1 LKIAMSEAAR
11 DESGPSA
18 SPKPLSRDR
27 AFRPEPAPGRPSQ
40 TRVIVEVLLIIVGV
54 AFGLWALHAVASVI
68 LVLILAAL
76 FAYLMAP
83 LVRMAERP
91 MLIAGRR
98 RHLPRVVA
106 IFLVYAMVTGSV
118 VASVVL
124 LLPSATQQVEDMI
137 SRAPSYAQSVLT
149 WERGWS
155 RYYEKWR
162 IPTELR
168 RGIDQSVLAAD
179 AAALESANQSA
190 LVLAGAL
197 SKLPWLLLVPVLG
210 FFLLKDVASFRRVIV
225 IALPHET
232 RLRGHRLFEELDA
245 TLAAYVRAQLL
256 GCLLVGGLCGL
267 GFAILGIPY
276 PVPLGV
282 LAGLLEFIPIV
293 GPLLLALV
301 ASLVSALHDPMLVLW
316 VIGFLGILRI
326 VEDYVIY
333 PRLIRRGLQ
342 LHPLAVIVAVLA
354 GAELDGA
361 VGMFLAVPAVAMASV
376 ACRHWLAWRRCDRLA
391 DATAAGVS
399 D

>member
-1 LKIAMSEAAR
+1 MSEAAR
-11 DESGPSA
+11 Y
-18 SPKPLSRDR
+18 
-27 AFRPEPAPGRPSQ
+27 EPAPSGSTMARPREGAFHSERAAGTPSQ
-40 TRVIVEVLLIIVGV
+40 TRVALQVLLIIMSV
-54 AFGLWALHAVASVI
+54 AVGLWALHALASVV

-91 MLIAGRR
+91 LLIAGRR
-98 RHLPRVVA
+98 RHLPRGVA
-106 IFLVYAMVTGSV
+106 ILLVYVMVTGIV

-124 LLPSATQQVEDMI
+124 LLPSATQQIQDLI
-137 SRAPSYAQSVLT
+137 SRAPTYAQSVLT
-149 WERGWS
+149 WKHGWS
-155 RYYEKWR
+155 HYYERR
-162 IPTELR
+162 IPIELR
-168 RGIDQSVLAAD
+168 RSIDQSVLAAG

-190 LVLAGAL
+190 LALAAAL
-197 SKLPWLLLVPVLG
+197 SKLPWLALVPILG

-256 GCLLVGGLCGL
+256 GCVLVGGLCGL

-276 PVPLGV
+276 PVPLAV

-293 GPLLLALV
+293 GPLLLAVV
-301 ASLVSALHDPMLVLW
+301 ASLVSALHAPLLVLW
-316 VIGFLGILRI
+316 VIGFLGVLRI

-333 PRLIRRGLQ
+333 PRLICHGLR

-354 GAELDGA
+354 GAELDGLA
-361 VGMFLAVPAVAMASV
+361 GMFLAVPAVAIASV
-376 ACRHWLAWRRCDRLA
+376 ACRHWLAWRRFDPVA
-391 DATAAGVS
+391 GATPTGVS

>member
-1 LKIAMSEAAR
+1 MSEAAR
-11 DESGPSA
+11 DERVPGGSNVAESRDGAFYPERPIGGPS
-18 SPKPLSRDR
+18 L
-27 AFRPEPAPGRPSQ
+27 
-40 TRVIVEVLLIIVGV
+40 TRVVVEVLLIIMGVG
-54 AFGLWALHAVASVI
+54 FGLWALHALASVV

-98 RHLPRVVA
+98 RHLPRGIA
-106 IFLVYAMVTGSV
+106 IALVYVMVTGSV
-118 VASVVL
+118 AGSVVL
-124 LLPSATQQVEDMI
+124 LLPSATQQVEDMVV
-137 SRAPSYAQSVLT
+137 RAPSYAQSVLA

-162 IPTELR
+162 IPIELR
-168 RGIDQSVLAAD
+168 RSIDQSVLAAD
-179 AAALESANQSA
+179 AAAEESAKQSA
-190 LVLAGAL
+190 LVFAGVL

-225 IALPHET
+225 IALPYDT

-256 GCLLVGGLCGL
+256 GCLLVGGLCLL

-276 PVPLGV
+276 PIPLGI

-293 GPLLLALV
+293 GPILLALV

-316 VIGFLGILRI
+316 VVGFLAVLRA

-333 PRLIRRGLQ
+333 PRLIRQGLQ

-354 GAELDGA
+354 GSELDGV
-361 VGMFLAVPAVAMASV
+361 VGMFLAVPAVAIVSV
-376 ACRHWLAWRRCDRLA
+376 ACRHWLAWRRLDRVA
-391 DATAAGVS
+391 DATPAGVS

>member
-1 LKIAMSEAAR
+1 MSEAAR
-11 DESGPSA
+11 DERAPIGSTATPSREGALPVERPTGA
-18 SPKPLSRDR
+18 SSL
-27 AFRPEPAPGRPSQ
+27 
-40 TRVIVEVLLIIVGV
+40 TRVVVEVLLIIAGV
-54 AFGLWALHAVASVI
+54 AFGLWALHALASVV

-91 MLIAGRR
+91 MHIAGRR
-98 RHLPRVVA
+98 RHLPRGVA
-106 IFLVYAMVTGSV
+106 ILLVYVMVTGSV
-118 VASVVL
+118 VGSVML
-124 LLPSATQQVEDMI
+124 LLPSATQQVQDMVA
-137 SRAPSYAQSVLT
+137 RAPSYAQSVVA

-155 RYYEKWR
+155 RYYERWR
-162 IPTELR
+162 IPIELR
-168 RGIDQSVLAAD
+168 RSIDQSVLAAD
-179 AAALESANQSA
+179 AAALESGKQSA

-197 SKLPWLLLVPVLG
+197 SKLPWLFLVPVLG

-225 IALPHET
+225 IALPHDT

-256 GCLLVGGLCGL
+256 GCVLVGGLCLL

-276 PVPLGV
+276 PVPLGI
-282 LAGLLEFIPIV
+282 LAGLMEFIPIV
-293 GPLLLALV
+293 GPILLALV

-316 VIGFLGILRI
+316 VIGFLVVLRV
-326 VEDYVIY
+326 VEDYVMY

-354 GAELDGA
+354 GSELDGVA
-361 VGMFLAVPAVAMASV
+361 GMFLAVPAVAIASV
-376 ACRHWLAWRRCDRLA
+376 ACRHWLAWRRVDRMA
-391 DATAAGVS
+391 DAAAAGVS

>member
-1 LKIAMSEAAR
+1 M
-11 DESGPSA
+11 
-18 SPKPLSRDR
+18 
-27 AFRPEPAPGRPSQ
+27 
-40 TRVIVEVLLIIVGV
+40 
-54 AFGLWALHAVASVI
+54 I

-83 LVRMAERP
+83 LVRMAEHP
-91 MLIAGRR
+91 MVIAGRR

-106 IFLVYAMVTGSV
+106 ICLVYAMVTGSV
-118 VASVVL
+118 VASVVV

-155 RYYEKWR
+155 RYYERWR

-179 AAALESANQSA
+179 AAALESAKQSA

-197 SKLPWLLLVPVLG
+197 SRLPWLLLVPILG
-210 FFLLKDVASFRRVIV
+210 FFLLKDAASFRRTIV
-225 IALPHET
+225 IALPHAT
-232 RLRGHRLFEELDA
+232 RLRGHRLFEDLDA

-256 GCLLVGGLCGL
+256 GCVLVGGLCL
-267 GFAILGIPY
+267 FGFAVLGIPY
-276 PVPLGV
+276 PVPLGI

-293 GPLLLALV
+293 GPILLAVV

-316 VIGFLGILRI
+316 VIGFLGVLRV
-326 VEDYVIY
+326 VEDYVVY
-333 PRLIRRGLQ
+333 PRLIRRGLK

-354 GAELDGA
+354 GAELDGV
-361 VGMFLAVPAVAMASV
+361 VGMFLAVPAVAMVSV
-376 ACRHWLAWRRCDRLA
+376 ACRHWLAWRRVDRVTDAAPSA
-391 DATAAGVS
+391 DVP

>member
-1 LKIAMSEAAR
+1 MSEAAR
-11 DESGPSA
+11 DERVASGSNVTPSREEALRAEPPTGGPS
-18 SPKPLSRDR
+18 L
-27 AFRPEPAPGRPSQ
+27 
-40 TRVIVEVLLIIVGV
+40 TRVVVEVLLIIVGA
-54 AFGLWALHAVASVI
+54 AFGLWALHALASVV

-91 MLIAGRR
+91 MHIAGRR
-98 RHLPRVVA
+98 RHLPRGVA
-106 IFLVYAMVTGSV
+106 IVLVYVMVTGSV
-118 VASVVL
+118 AGSVVV
-124 LLPSATQQVEDMI
+124 LLPSATQQVEDMVA
-137 SRAPSYAQSVLT
+137 RAPSYAQSVLA

-162 IPTELR
+162 IPIELR
-168 RGIDQSVLAAD
+168 RSIDQSILAAD
-179 AAALESANQSA
+179 TAALESLKQSA

-210 FFLLKDVASFRRVIV
+210 FFLLKDVASFRRVVV
-225 IALPHET
+225 IALPHDT

-256 GCLLVGGLCGL
+256 GCVLVGGFCLL

-276 PVPLGV
+276 PIPLGI

-293 GPLLLALV
+293 GPILLALV
-301 ASLVSALHDPMLVLW
+301 ASLVSALHDPMLVFW
-316 VIGFLGILRI
+316 VIGFLGVLRV

-354 GAELDGA
+354 GSELDGV
-361 VGMFLAVPAVAMASV
+361 VGMFLAVPAVAIVSV
-376 ACRHWLAWRRCDRLA
+376 ACRHWLAWRRLDRVA
-391 DATAAGVS
+391 DAAATGVS

>member
-1 LKIAMSEAAR
+1 MSEAAR
-11 DESGPSA
+11 DESAPSG
-18 SPKPLSRDR
+18 SHVTQSREG
-27 AFRPEPAPGRPSQ
+27 AFRPERPTGGPSL
-40 TRVIVEVLLIIVGV
+40 TRVVVEVLLIIVGV
-54 AFGLWALHAVASVI
+54 AFGLWAIHALASVV

-91 MLIAGRR
+91 MHIAGRR
-98 RHLPRVVA
+98 RHLPRGVA
-106 IFLVYAMVTGSV
+106 IVLVYVMVTGSV
-118 VASVVL
+118 AGSVAL
-124 LLPSATQQVEDMI
+124 LLPSATQQVEDMVA
-137 SRAPSYAQSVLT
+137 RAPSYAQSVLA

-162 IPTELR
+162 IPIELR
-168 RGIDQSVLAAD
+168 RSIDQSVLAAD
-179 AAALESANQSA
+179 VAAEESAKQSA

-225 IALPHET
+225 IALPHDT

-256 GCLLVGGLCGL
+256 GCVLVGGLCLL
-267 GFAILGIPY
+267 GFASLGIPY
-276 PVPLGV
+276 PVPLGI

-293 GPLLLALV
+293 GPILLALI

-316 VIGFLGILRI
+316 VIGFLGVLRV

-354 GAELDGA
+354 GSELDGV
-361 VGMFLAVPAVAMASV
+361 VGMFLAVPAVAIVSV
-376 ACRHWLAWRRCDRLA
+376 ACRHWLAWRRLDHVA
-391 DATAAGVS
+391 DATPAGVS

>member
-1 LKIAMSEAAR
+1 MPEAVR
-11 DESGPSA
+11 DEVAPSGPPLTR
-18 SPKPLSRDR
+18 SPEWVFGSER
-27 AFRPEPAPGRPSQ
+27 AAGRPSQ
-40 TRVIVEVLLIIVGV
+40 TRVVLEVLLIIVGV
-54 AFGLWALHAVASVI
+54 AFGLWVLHALASVV

-91 MLIAGRR
+91 IVITGRR
-98 RHLPRVVA
+98 RHLPRGVA
-106 IFLVYAMVTGSV
+106 IVLVYLMVSGSV
-118 VASVVL
+118 TASAVL
-124 LLPSATQQVEDMI
+124 LLPSATEQVQDMI
-137 SRAPSYAQSVLT
+137 ARAPSYAQSVLA

-162 IPTELR
+162 IPIELR
-168 RGIDQSVLAAD
+168 RSIDQSVLAAD
-179 AAALESANQSA
+179 EAALDSAKQSA

-197 SKLPWLLLVPVLG
+197 TKLPWLILVPVLG
-210 FFLLKDVASFRRVIV
+210 FFLLKDVASFRRVVV
-225 IALPHET
+225 IALPRDT

-256 GCLLVGGLCGL
+256 ACVLVGGLCGL
-267 GFAILGIPY
+267 GFAVLGIPY

-282 LAGLLEFIPIV
+282 LAGLLEFIPII

-301 ASLVSALHDPMLVLW
+301 ASMVSALHDPMLVLW
-316 VIGFLGILRI
+316 VISFLAVLRM

-333 PRLIRRGLQ
+333 PRLIRHGLK

-354 GAELDGA
+354 GAELDGV
-361 VGMFLAVPAVAMASV
+361 VGMFLAVPAVAIASV
-376 ACRHWLAWRRCDRLA
+376 ACRHWLAWRRSDRLA
-391 DATAAGVS
+391 EAPAAGVS